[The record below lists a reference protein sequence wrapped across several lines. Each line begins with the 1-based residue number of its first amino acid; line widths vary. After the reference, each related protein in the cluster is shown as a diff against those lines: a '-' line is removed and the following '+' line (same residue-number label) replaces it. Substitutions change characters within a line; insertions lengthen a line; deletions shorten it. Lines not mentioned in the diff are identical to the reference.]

1 MLAEL
6 DVLAPCALGG
16 VIDDGVVDALR
27 CAVVCGSAN
36 NQLAED
42 RLADRL
48 AARGVLYAPDFIVN
62 AGGLMNVSLELDP
75 RGYDEA
81 RARTRVTGIED
92 IMTRI
97 LEAARRRAPSRPSP
111 PPSNWPASAWTRP
124 ADPSKISPTA
134 PRVET
139 PLRPDTDRTE
149 IPQPVLRG
157 DTTDGDPAG
166 TPRIAAR
173 RIRGGRA

>member
-1 MLAEL
+1 
-6 DVLAPCALGG
+6 
-16 VIDDGVVDALR
+16 
-27 CAVVCGSAN
+27 VVCGSAN
-36 NQLAED
+36 NQLTDD
-42 RLADRL
+42 RLAERL

-81 RARTRVTGIED
+81 RARARVTGIEAV
-92 IMTRI
+92 MSRI
-97 LEAARRRAPSRPSP
+97 LAAARRRGITPLAAAVELARERLE
-111 PPSNWPASAWTRP
+111 ASG
-124 ADPSKISPTA
+124 DSSKISPTA
-134 PRVET
+134 PPAET

-149 IPQPVLRG
+149 IPQTVRRG

-173 RIRGGRA
+173 GIRGGRA